1 MNTRSLI
8 IAGASLAL
16 GSLAFAAPGQI
27 ILRQTLL
34 GPMPADARQLSI
46 APDGSRVG
54 LVANAGTRQV
64 VFIDGNKGT
73 PYSTIAQLPG
83 MGQGHSAP
91 PFGMM
96 SADLSLVAYGATRG
110 GSEWVVVVNQK
121 EGPAFEAIT
130 AATFAPAGH
139 RLAYVARRGGQ
150 QFVVVD
156 SSVSPGYLNV
166 MANQLW
172 FSADGQHVGYLAQTA
187 GGQNPW
193 HAVVDGNA
201 GPGYGS
207 VSALQLSH
215 SGGHFAC
222 VTGVSGATDVNVV
235 VDGKP
240 GPAFAVVQSVVFSE
254 DGKHVAYVAGRK
266 GNPIKWVAVIDGHAG
281 PEFDQLSNVVFSPD
295 GLRAAYAGM
304 AVNGNRSRWYAVID
318 GKKSLDYDSCANFL
332 VSSDSRHLAY
342 LASNGQKSVVVL
354 DGSESDAHQMIDP
367 RSIHFSPDGT
377 RLGFVA
383 QDENVWHAVVDGK
396 TGPAHGVIDV
406 KSFQFSPDGRHFRF
420 KVRAGSTWTVVV
432 DDLPAGATP
441 APSELVTSDD
451 GRHTATVVTQNPEQ
465 SSPETHVRLDGKPVG
480 QTYAGVDQLQLSP
493 DGRRVAF
500 ACVKVDEPGKN
511 LIQVVIDGHGGPGFM
526 RITKIL
532 FSPDSRH
539 VAYVG
544 WENSVK
550 QYVVVDG
557 FQGPDYDQVLAGVA
571 YSLGGMQFR
580 PDGSLDFLAAK
591 DGKLNRLVLGADA
604 MAALS
609 QPAAGG
615 GGAAPGYSEIYAFGQ
630 VEHDGAKPAIL
641 TAAPDGTLFGATS
654 AGGQYRYGVLF
665 TVKPDGSNYT
675 ILHQFL
681 GNQTDG
687 SNPTSLLVGPDG
699 AVYGALQNGGGSYG
713 AIFRVAADG
722 SGYAIIHGFSGN
734 RDGGHAVLAAIDQ
747 DGTLYGMSRNVNMTP
762 TYLFHLKPDGSDFT
776 VFCQTQGQGPKAKGV
791 GPYVDGSDGCFYG
804 VSNNTLFKISK
815 DGSNY
820 SVIRTFEGRPLD
832 TNAPDYAPISGSG
845 RLLYGAASAGG
856 QSSGVIYKLG
866 RDGSSYKVI
875 VNPTQALQ
883 PSGLAQGPDGQL
895 YALVREG
902 IVRFNPD
909 GSDWTVLRPM
919 DGSYFTHTLVAHDGA
934 LYGMTVYGG
943 KGGGTIFRYGL
954 SGGGAASAA
963 PTVIIQ
969 NVAPTPLASD

>member
-1 MNTRSLI
+1 MAANGARS
-8 IAGASLAL
+8 S
-16 GSLAFAAPGQI
+16 
-27 ILRQTLL
+27 
-34 GPMPADARQLSI
+34 
-46 APDGSRVG
+46 
-54 LVANAGTRQV
+54 
-64 VFIDGNKGT
+64 
-73 PYSTIAQLPG
+73 
-83 MGQGHSAP
+83 
-91 PFGMM
+91 
-96 SADLSLVAYGATRG
+96 
-110 GSEWVVVVNQK
+110 
-121 EGPAFEAIT
+121 
-130 AATFAPAGH
+130 
-139 RLAYVARRGGQ
+139 
-150 QFVVVD
+150 
-156 SSVSPGYLNV
+156 
-166 MANQLW
+166 
-172 FSADGQHVGYLAQTA
+172 
-187 GGQNPW
+187 
-193 HAVVDGNA
+193 
-201 GPGYGS
+201 
-207 VSALQLSH
+207 
-215 SGGHFAC
+215 
-222 VTGVSGATDVNVV
+222 
-235 VDGKP
+235 
-240 GPAFAVVQSVVFSE
+240 
-254 DGKHVAYVAGRK
+254 
-266 GNPIKWVAVIDGHAG
+266 
-281 PEFDQLSNVVFSPD
+281 
-295 GLRAAYAGM
+295 
-304 AVNGNRSRWYAVID
+304 WYAVVD
-318 GKKSLDYDSCANFL
+318 GKKSLDYNNCSSFL
-332 VSSDSRHLAY
+332 FSSDSRHLAY

-367 RSIHFSPDGT
+367 QSIHFSPDGT

-406 KSFQFSPDGRHFRF
+406 KSFQFSPDGKHYRF
-420 KVRAGSTWTVVV
+420 KTRAGSAWTVVV

-451 GRHTATVVTQNPEQ
+451 GRHTATVVIQNPEQ
-465 SSPETHVRLDGKPVG
+465 SSQETHVRLDGKPVG
-480 QTYAGVDQLQLSP
+480 QAYAGVDQLQLSP

-500 ACVKVDEPGKN
+500 ACAKVDEPGKN
-511 LIQVVIDGHGGPGFM
+511 LTQVVIDGHGGPGFM

-550 QYVVVDG
+550 QHVVVDG
-557 FQGPDYDQVLAGVA
+557 FQGPDYDQVLAGGS
-571 YSLGGMQFR
+571 YPPGSMQFR
-580 PDGSLDFLAAK
+580 SDGSLEFLAVK
-591 DGKLNRLVLGADA
+591 DGKLNRIVFGPDA
-604 MAALS
+604 MAALP

-630 VEHDGAKPAIL
+630 VEHDGATPAIL

-665 TVKPDGSNYT
+665 KVKPDGSNYT

-681 GNQTDG
+681 GNQSDG
-687 SNPTSLLVGPDG
+687 SHPTSLLVGPDG
-699 AVYGALQNGGGSYG
+699 AVYGALQDGGGSYG

-722 SGYAIIHGFSGN
+722 SDYAIIHPFSGN
-734 RDGGHAVLAAIDQ
+734 RDGGHAVLAVIDP

-776 VFCQTQGQGPKAKGV
+776 VFCQTQGQGPKARGV
-791 GPYVDGSDGCFYG
+791 GPYVDGGDGCFYG

-815 DGSNY
+815 DGSDY
-820 SVIRTFEGRPLD
+820 TVIRTFEGRPLD
-832 TNAPDYAPISGSG
+832 TNAPDYAPIPGSG
-845 RLLYGAASAGG
+845 GMLYGAASAGG

-919 DGSYFTHTLVAHDGA
+919 DGNYFTHALAAHDGA
-934 LYGMTVYGG
+934 LYGMTIYGG

-954 SGGGAASAA
+954 SGGGAADAA
-963 PTVIIQ
+963 LSVVVQDVP
-969 NVAPTPLASD
+969 PTPLASN